1 LYFDRI
7 QGLDSRVVGL
17 MALSLGKYIMNI
29 RKYDTMHSFL
39 GKKLVDM
46 IFDSNKP
53 SDIMKIRWR
62 NGVKKHHI
70 NDHMNVHMW
79 VLEHLE
85 KKIFL

>member
-1 LYFDRI
+1 MQIYKEHKKI
-7 QGLDSRVVGL
+7 WYH
-17 MALSLGKYIMNI
+17 AW
-29 RKYDTMHSFL
+29 FL
-39 GKKLVDM
+39 REKKLVDM

-53 SDIMKIRWR
+53 FDIMKIRWR
-62 NGVKKHHI
+62 NGIKKLHI

>member
-1 LYFDRI
+1 
-7 QGLDSRVVGL
+7 
-17 MALSLGKYIMNI
+17 
-29 RKYDTMHSFL
+29 MHGFL

-62 NGVKKHHI
+62 NWVKKHHI

-85 KKIFL
+85 KNIFL